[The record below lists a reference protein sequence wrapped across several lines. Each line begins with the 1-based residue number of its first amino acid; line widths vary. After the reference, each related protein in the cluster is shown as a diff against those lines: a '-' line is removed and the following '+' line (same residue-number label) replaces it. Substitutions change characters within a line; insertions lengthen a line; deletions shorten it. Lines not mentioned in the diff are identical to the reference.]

1 MIIVPFVRSSTRS
14 NLSPPSAH
22 SRLLLVWHRLD
33 RLCKTRLHDV
43 HLKADSSRA
52 VAGDRWWRASER
64 RKRRTFKLLLT
75 IGGFERFDQN
85 ANRLMMM
92 YNGGPSNSSLPS
104 GQKKRFR
111 KTKQLMMFVKME
123 IGQNIKESKWR
134 TDDTPFRGFWPLLP
148 FQAITG
154 LKIKLFFSD
163 PFLLFV
169 VYNTQRHSD
178 GCEIQYIGSSVFILL
193 LLGVSLNVIRS
204 ISFQI
209 PFLQVLFQLAATSM
223 LGCPALMVSHSK

>member
-1 MIIVPFVRSSTRS
+1 
-14 NLSPPSAH
+14 
-22 SRLLLVWHRLD
+22 
-33 RLCKTRLHDV
+33 
-43 HLKADSSRA
+43 
-52 VAGDRWWRASER
+52 
-64 RKRRTFKLLLT
+64 
-75 IGGFERFDQN
+75 
-85 ANRLMMM
+85 M
-92 YNGGPSNSSLPS
+92 YTSKPIPAEQWLEIDDGEHQREENGGRSNSSWPLFRTLWPKS
-104 GQKKRFR
+104 KSIDDEIKWRTLKLLIAIRAKKRFR

-223 LGCPALMVSHSK
+223 LGCPALMVSPSK

>member
-1 MIIVPFVRSSTRS
+1 MQDSVAWCTPQSRFQPSSGWRSMMESIREKNTEDVQT
-14 NLSPPSAH
+14 PPDH
-22 SRLLLVWHRLD
+22 
-33 RLCKTRLHDV
+33 
-43 HLKADSSRA
+43 
-52 VAGDRWWRASER
+52 WWFWTLWPK
-64 RKRRTFKLLLT
+64 RKSIDDEVKWRTLKLLIT
-75 IGGFERFDQN
+75 IR
-85 ANRLMMM
+85 A
-92 YNGGPSNSSLPS
+92 
-104 GQKKRFR
+104 KKRFQ

-154 LKIKLFFSD
+154 LKIKLFFSN

-193 LLGVSLNVIRS
+193 LLGVSLNVIRP

-223 LGCPALMVSHSK
+223 LGCPALMVSPSK

>member
-1 MIIVPFVRSSTRS
+1 
-14 NLSPPSAH
+14 
-22 SRLLLVWHRLD
+22 
-33 RLCKTRLHDV
+33 
-43 HLKADSSRA
+43 
-52 VAGDRWWRASER
+52 
-64 RKRRTFKLLLT
+64 
-75 IGGFERFDQN
+75 
-85 ANRLMMM
+85 M
-92 YNGGPSNSSLPS
+92 YTSKPIPAEQWLEIDDGEHQREENGGRSNSSWPLLVSSVLTKTQINWWWSKMEDPQTPHCHQ
-104 GQKKRFR
+104 GKELFR

-223 LGCPALMVSHSK
+223 LGCPALMVSPSK